1 MLVYSVASKQ
11 SFDMIRILR
20 DKILNHLVPTH
31 AISALW
37 SIGRGMLTTCQGA
50 DWVPLIIV
58 GNKSDLK
65 NEQRQV
71 VAEEGKRLA
80 EEFKCAFTE
89 ASARL
94 NENVSKAFE
103 LMIMEVE
110 KSQNPSEPT
119 GGSKCSVM

>member
-1 MLVYSVASKQ
+1 
-11 SFDMIRILR
+11 
-20 DKILNHLVPTH
+20 
-31 AISALW
+31 
-37 SIGRGMLTTCQGA
+37 MLTTCQGA

-119 GGSKCSVM
+119 GGSKCSMM

>member
-1 MLVYSVASKQ
+1 
-11 SFDMIRILR
+11 
-20 DKILNHLVPTH
+20 
-31 AISALW
+31 
-37 SIGRGMLTTCQGA
+37 MLTTCQGA